1 MGRGVAVGG
10 MGVGGRSVGTNR
22 VEVGLGVVVAGEK
35 RVPAGVGTA
44 VGVGVCDVAA
54 AVGLETVGTA
64 VGAFCPPNS
73 EQAAKNTRRAADKND
88 AAVSFNVRRLCLS
101 GYR

>member
-1 MGRGVAVGG
+1 MAVGG
-10 MGVGGRSVGTNR
+10 MGVGAGSVGANR
-22 VEVGLGVVVAGEK
+22 VAVGLGVVVAVEK

-44 VGVGVCDVAA
+44 VGGGVWDVAA

-64 VGAFCPPNS
+64 VGAFSAPNS

>member
-1 MGRGVAVGG
+1 MAVGG
-10 MGVGGRSVGTNR
+10 MGVGAGSVGANR
-22 VEVGLGVVVAGEK
+22 VAVGLGVVVAVEK
-35 RVPAGVGTA
+35 RAPAGVGTA
-44 VGVGVCDVAA
+44 VGGGVCDVAA

>member
-10 MGVGGRSVGTNR
+10 IGVGAESVGANR
-22 VEVGLGVVVAGEK
+22 VAVGLGVVVAVGK

-44 VGVGVCDVAA
+44 VGGGAWDVAA

-64 VGAFCPPNS
+64 VGPFSAPNS
-73 EQAAKNTRRAADKND
+73 EQATKTTRRAAEKND
-88 AAVSFNVRRLCLS
+88 AAVSFKVRRPRLS
-101 GYR
+101 GYG

>member
-1 MGRGVAVGG
+1 MVVAV
-10 MGVGGRSVGTNR
+10 
-22 VEVGLGVVVAGEK
+22 EK
-35 RVPAGVGTA
+35 RAPAGVGTA
-44 VGVGVCDVAA
+44 VGGGVRDVAA

-101 GYR
+101 GCM

>member
-1 MGRGVAVGG
+1 MGATS
-10 MGVGGRSVGTNR
+10 VGGRSVGTNR
-22 VEVGLGVVVAGEK
+22 VAVGLGVVVSVEN
-35 RVPAGVGTA
+35 RTPAGVGTA
-44 VGVGVCDVAA
+44 VGGRVCEVAA

-64 VGAFCPPNS
+64 VGAFSAPNS

>member
-1 MGRGVAVGG
+1 MAVGG
-10 MGVGGRSVGTNR
+10 MGVGAGSVGANR
-22 VEVGLGVVVAGEK
+22 VAVGLGVVVAVEK
-35 RVPAGVGTA
+35 RAPAGVGTA
-44 VGVGVCDVAA
+44 VGGGVCDVAA
-54 AVGLETVGTA
+54 AVGLESVGTA

-73 EQAAKNTRRAADKND
+73 EQAAKNTKRAADKND